1 MSISMLSYVS
11 MLLCGKKNCRT
22 HGVHKIYSATYNQEM
37 VLSSMKTLFILFLLV
52 LVNIGIAQ
60 SQGTVKRESRTE
72 VTIVGEE
79 FFING
84 KPTFH
89 GRVYNGM
96 KIQGLLPN
104 SRMVQGIFDDLNDST
119 RHLWAYPDTRVWDP
133 ERNTNEFVKAM
144 PQWKSHGLL
153 AFTVNLQG
161 GSPYGYSNKQPWYN
175 SAIDSA
181 GNLRGPYM
189 ERLHKILDKADELGM
204 VCILG
209 IYYFGQDERVRDE
222 EAVKKGVRHTVD
234 WLHKGKYRNVVI
246 EINNECNPRNY
257 QHDILHPARV
267 HELIEIVR
275 SMKDDVGHRYLVTTS
290 YVGKERPSEQVLKVS
305 DFILCHGNGVGHPD
319 TLRKMYDSYRALPG
333 YRPMPIVNNEDDHFD
348 FDKTDNNM
356 MASFSKY
363 VSWGYFDFRKK
374 GEPFETGYQ
383 SVPCSWGIDTE
394 RKKGFFNLLKKITGA
409 N

>member
-1 MSISMLSYVS
+1 MVSSDMKNLSIS
-11 MLLCGKKNCRT
+11 
-22 HGVHKIYSATYNQEM
+22 
-37 VLSSMKTLFILFLLV
+37 FLLIAAS
-52 LVNIGIAQ
+52 IGIAQ
-60 SQGTVKRESRTE
+60 SQVNVKRESRTE
-72 VTIVGEE
+72 VSIVSEQ
-79 FFING
+79 FYING
-84 KPTFH
+84 KPTFNR
-89 GRVYNGM
+89 RVYNSM

-119 RHLWAYPDTRVWDP
+119 RHLWVYPDTKVWDP

-144 PQWKSHGLL
+144 PKWKEHGLL

-175 SAIDSA
+175 SAIDSS
-181 GNLRGPYM
+181 GNLRTPYM
-189 ERLHKILDKADELGM
+189 ERLRKILNKADELGM

-209 IYYFGQDERVRDE
+209 IYYFGQDERVKDE
-222 EAVKKGVRHTVD
+222 EAIKNSVRQTIN
-234 WLHKGKYRNVVI
+234 WLHNANYRNVII
-246 EINNECNPRNY
+246 EINNECNRRNY
-257 QHDILHPARV
+257 QHEILHPARV

-275 SMKDDVGHRYLVTTS
+275 SMKDDAGHHYLVTTS
-290 YVGKERPSEQVLKVS
+290 FVGKERPSEQVLKVS
-305 DFILCHGNGVGHPD
+305 DFILCHGNGVSHPD

-348 FDKTDNNM
+348 FDKPDNNM

-374 GEPFETGYQ
+374 DEPFETGYQ
-383 SVPCSWGIDTE
+383 SVPCSWDIDTE

-409 N
+409 K